1 MANADHLNKISVG
14 VVKVMLSPLLQEKL
28 DNLLKKIEEMEGVL
42 IAFSGGVDSTLLLK
56 AATMTST
63 RVMAVT
69 ASSPTY
75 PEAEIAAA
83 VQLARDL
90 GVQHQIIKTNEMEDP
105 NFTANPTERCYHCKR
120 ELFATLR
127 RLASEHAL
135 KTIVDGANADDEDDF
150 RPGRRAAREF
160 GVRSP
165 LQEVGLTKD
174 EIRQLARYLHLPNW
188 DKPSMACLSSRIPY
202 GQAIT
207 PEKLRQIAAAEDF
220 LCRLGLKEVRV
231 RHHDTIARIEV
242 NPAAFALLID
252 AAIRVKIVKYFQDL
266 GFTYIVLDL
275 EGFRSGSMNAVLKQE
290 DLHRLRWT

>member
-1 MANADHLNKISVG
+1 MKAV
-14 VVKVMLSPLLQEKL
+14 LSPLLQEKL
-28 DNLLKKIEEMEGVL
+28 NNLLKKFEEMEGVL

-56 AATMTST
+56 AATLTSA

-75 PEAEIAAA
+75 PETEIAAA

-90 GVQHQIIKTNEMEDP
+90 RVQHRIINTNEMEDP

-127 RLASEHAL
+127 RLASEHHL
-135 KTIVDGANADDEDDF
+135 KTIVDGANADDEEDF

-174 EIRQLARYLHLPNW
+174 EIRQLAKYFHLPNW

-207 PEKLRQIAAAEDF
+207 PEKLRQIAAAEEY
-220 LCRLGLKEVRV
+220 LYQLGLKEVRV

-242 NPAAFALLID
+242 NPAAFALFID
-252 AAIRVKIVKYFQDL
+252 AAEREKIVKFFKGL
-266 GFTYIVLDL
+266 GFTYISLDL
-275 EGFRSGSMNAVLKQE
+275 EGFRSGSMNALLKQE
-290 DLHRLRWT
+290 DLHR